1 MLSAFTATLDLL
13 CATFVEHL
21 IGLPTLCTD
30 AQPPHINRMH
40 TICHIEALSICGE
53 KLAREALAPTLLLW
67 MHAIE
72 EGPPLQVPWWR
83 QLARVDFCAR
93 SSIIISGQC
102 HGALPRGLGALR
114 IFLLASTP
122 YREEKKKSKV
132 GRGDSLNPASIKEK
146 ETGWLMRLLIKRA
159 ANPLHHKAGARKGY
173 WGSGGLLEALA
184 PEPGCEE
191 YSCLQLHG

>member
-72 EGPPLQVPWWR
+72 EGPPLQVIENWEF
-83 QLARVDFCAR
+83 LMR
-93 SSIIISGQC
+93 SKE
-102 HGALPRGLGALR
+102 A
-114 IFLLASTP
+114 FLL
-122 YREEKKKSKV
+122 
-132 GRGDSLNPASIKEK
+132 
-146 ETGWLMRLLIKRA
+146 
-159 ANPLHHKAGARKGY
+159 
-173 WGSGGLLEALA
+173 
-184 PEPGCEE
+184 E
-191 YSCLQLHG
+191 YSHLDSYPEYNSAALMPS